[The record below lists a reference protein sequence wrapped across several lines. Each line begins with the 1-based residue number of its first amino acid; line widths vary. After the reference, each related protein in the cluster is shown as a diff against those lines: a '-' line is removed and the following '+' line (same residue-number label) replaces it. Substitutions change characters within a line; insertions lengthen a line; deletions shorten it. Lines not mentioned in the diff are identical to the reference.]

1 MLKDRIARVMVR
13 GAAAGVC
20 LLFLQTLPPQPRV
33 VPTAQSPK
41 VPQVQS
47 NSVAPEDG
55 RFLVVGLTQD
65 QNRTDT
71 IMVVQWDDLHKQAR
85 ILSLPRD
92 TGVQIVGIGITKI
105 VHAYATGGIGRTR
118 VAVSRELGIAIPHY
132 FVFTLPALRHLVDR
146 IGGVSVTV
154 EKRMVYTDRKQG
166 LYINLYPGP
175 QVLNGARAEQY
186 LRFRHDNEADIGRI
200 RRQQQFY
207 GATLTTIRRPQN
219 WVRLPWI
226 VMAARGEVD
235 TDLTSSQLLDWVR
248 RAEGLTPD
256 GISGYTVGG
265 RSVRRRDAMM
275 RMTLDFW
282 EPDRNDLRAKVHW
295 LLTGE
300 PPPTQEP

>member
-1 MLKDRIARVMVR
+1 MRVLLR
-13 GAAAGVC
+13 GAATGLC
-20 LLFLQTLPPQPRV
+20 LLFLQTLPPQPRA
-33 VPTAQSPK
+33 VPQAQAPK

-47 NSVAPEDG
+47 GSVAPDDG

-92 TGVQIVGIGITKI
+92 TGVQIAGIGVTKI

-118 VAVSRELGIAIPHY
+118 VAVSRELGVPIPHY
-132 FVFTLPALRHLVDR
+132 FVFSLPALRHLVDR

-154 EKRMVYTDRKQG
+154 EKRMVYSDRKQG
-166 LYINLYPGP
+166 LYINLYPGT
-175 QVLNGARAEQY
+175 QVLDGAHAEQY

-200 RRQQQFY
+200 RRQQQFF
-207 GATLTTIRRPQN
+207 GATLTTIRRPHN

-226 VMAARGEVD
+226 VLAARGEVES
-235 TDLTSSQLLDWVR
+235 DLTSSQLLDWVR
-248 RAEGLTPD
+248 RAEGLTPEA
-256 GISGYTVGG
+256 ISAYTVGG
-265 RSVRRRDAMM
+265 RSVRRRDALE

-282 EPDRNDLRAKVHW
+282 EPDRKDLRAKVHW

-300 PPPTQEP
+300 PPPNQEP

>member
-1 MLKDRIARVMVR
+1 MLRHRIARVLLR
-13 GAAAGVC
+13 GVATGVAI
-20 LLFLQTLPPQPRV
+20 LLLQTLPPLTRRPEAQTPQPRV
-33 VPTAQSPK
+33 VPPAE
-41 VPQVQS
+41 
-47 NSVAPEDG
+47 VAADDA

-71 IMVVQWDDLHKQAR
+71 IMVVQWDDLHKQVR

-92 TGVQIVGIGITKI
+92 TGVQIAGIGITKI
-105 VHAYATGGIGRTR
+105 VHAYATGGVGRTR
-118 VAVSRELGIAIPHY
+118 IAVSKELGMPIPHY

-146 IGGVSVTV
+146 IGGVAVTV

-175 QVLNGARAEQY
+175 QVLDGVHAEQY
-186 LRFRHDNEADIGRI
+186 LRFRHDNDADIGRI

-207 GATLTTIRRPQN
+207 GATLTTLRRPQN

-226 VMAARGEVD
+226 VMAARGEVE
-235 TDLTSSQLLDWVR
+235 TDLSNAQLLEWVR
-248 RAEGLTPD
+248 RAEGITPE
-256 GISGYTVGG
+256 GIVGYTVGG
-265 RSVRRRDAMM
+265 RPVRKRDALA

-300 PPPTQEP
+300 PPTLVR